1 MICQRKTGEEE
12 NNIVGWG
19 NDDHKTTGGA
29 KASAESLKKEKFPVI
44 GTHKAVFV
52 ASDNTRLSGDG
63 EQGEGKSTH
72 VDQKLCWGSLS

>member
-1 MICQRKTGEEE
+1 M
-12 NNIVGWG
+12 
-19 NDDHKTTGGA
+19 TTKLQGGA

-63 EQGEGKSTH
+63 K
-72 VDQKLCWGSLS
+72 